1 MSQKKLLLHT
11 TKHVWSGVCV
21 CGHGAGQHHGNMI
34 MRNDGTAE
42 LMQSSMILGECEH
55 FGRNE
60 YYEPC
65 PDCPGWFVDAA
76 DPLKDAKIREL
87 VGE

>member
-1 MSQKKLLLHT
+1 
-11 TKHVWSGVCV
+11 
-21 CGHGAGQHHGNMI
+21 

-65 PDCPGWFVDAA
+65 PGCPGWFVDKD
-76 DPLKDAKIREL
+76 DPLKEEKIKEL
-87 VGE
+87 TR